1 MASRVPKGEALYE
14 RALRTI
20 PWGTQT
26 GSKRPAP
33 ELQGVAPP
41 YFVRGKGCRAWDMDG
56 NEYIDY
62 KMACGPIILGHA
74 YDRVN
79 EAAAAQ
85 MALGTV
91 HSAAHPIE
99 VELAE
104 EMVRTVPCADM
115 VRFLKSGAEVT
126 SAAVRIARA
135 YSGRERVISAGYHGW
150 HDWSLPAT
158 RGVPEAMKALTVSIP
173 WDAAK
178 LEEALAL
185 HRETVA
191 CFILS
196 VPYDRTE
203 EEVRAFLTAAR
214 ALTAREGVVLVYDEI
229 VTGFRLAMGGAQE
242 RFGVVP
248 DLAVFSK
255 AMANGFPIGA
265 VAGKREV
272 MSAWEGVSI
281 SSTFGGDTVSM
292 AASLATIAELR
303 EKRVHDQVW
312 RMGARLMQGINA
324 MAGDLGLGI
333 RAEGLAP
340 VFSVR
345 ITGKDAEAGRRLS
358 TAFHRALLSRGI
370 VPYSVWYLTYSHT
383 EAEVERT
390 LRVVR
395 EAMEAVTGEA
405 CSPHPPPSL

>member
-1 MASRVPKGEALYE
+1 MQNRVPKGDALYE

-26 GSKRPAP
+26 GSKRPAA
-33 ELQGVAPP
+33 ELRGVAPP
-41 YFVRGKGCRAWDMDG
+41 YIVRGKGCRIWDLDG

-62 KMACGPIILGHA
+62 KNACGPIILGHA

-79 EAAAAQ
+79 AAAMEQ
-85 MALGTV
+85 MASGAV

-104 EMVRTVPCADM
+104 ELTRTVPCAEM

-135 YSGRERVISAGYHGW
+135 HTGREKVISSGYHGW
-150 HDWSLPAT
+150 HDWSLPGT
-158 RGVPEAMKALTVSIP
+158 KGVPAALRELTVSIP
-173 WDAAK
+173 WDAGR
-178 LEEALAL
+178 LEEALGR
-185 HRETVA
+185 HRGEVA

-196 VPYDRTE
+196 LPYDRTE
-203 EEVRAFLTAAR
+203 EEIRDFLRAAR
-214 ALTAREGVVLVYDEI
+214 ALTEREGVLLVYDEI

-242 RFGVVP
+242 RFGVTP

-265 VAGKREV
+265 VTGRREV
-272 MSAWEGVSI
+272 MAAWDATTI
-281 SSTFGGDTVSM
+281 SSTFGGEAFSM
-292 AASLATIAELR
+292 AAALATIAELR
-303 EKRVHDQVW
+303 EKRAHEHLW
-312 RMGARLMQGINA
+312 KAGTRLMNGINA
-324 MAGDLGLGI
+324 MASDLGLGI

-345 ITGKDAEAGRRLS
+345 FEGKDAEEGRRLS
-358 TAFHRALLSRGI
+358 TAFQRELLMRG
-370 VPYSVWYLTYSHT
+370 VMPYSVWYITYSHS
-383 EAEVERT
+383 EKDIERT
-390 LRVVR
+390 LQIVR
-395 EAMEAVTGEA
+395 EAMEGVKAKE
-405 CSPHPPPSL
+405 